1 MPRGVD
7 FKVPLR
13 DVQEAHRA
21 HLAGWSIRA
30 LARLHWRQWGYA
42 SAASAAMGL
51 SAAMRALG
59 LPVRDRVEATR
70 LARTVHGELT
80 RDATRDPSHPDHQQA
95 LERRRWNRA
104 QKRLRDQEQAVD
116 RFVEDMRAD
125 GRMRS
130 VNTEQSYRFR
140 RIAAGDATLA
150 LIAVQ
155 DADELLADLE
165 ALAA

>member
-1 MPRGVD
+1 MPRGVE

-42 SAASAAMGL
+42 SSASAAMGL

-80 RDATRDPSHPDHQQA
+80 RAAADPEHPDHA
-95 LERRRWNRA
+95 LHLERRRWNRA
-104 QKRLRDQEQAVD
+104 QKRLRDQEQA
-116 RFVEDMRAD
+116 A
-125 GRMRS
+125 
-130 VNTEQSYRFR
+130 
-140 RIAAGDATLA
+140 
-150 LIAVQ
+150 
-155 DADELLADLE
+155 
-165 ALAA
+165 

>member
-42 SAASAAMGL
+42 SPASAAMGL
-51 SAAMRALG
+51 SAAMRALD

-80 RDATRDPSHPDHQQA
+80 RDAADPGHPDHA
-95 LERRRWNRA
+95 LHLERRRWNRA

>member
-1 MPRGVD
+1 
-7 FKVPLR
+7 
-13 DVQEAHRA
+13 
-21 HLAGWSIRA
+21 
-30 LARLHWRQWGYA
+30 
-42 SAASAAMGL
+42 
-51 SAAMRALG
+51 
-59 LPVRDRVEATR
+59 
-70 LARTVHGELT
+70 
-80 RDATRDPSHPDHQQA
+80 
-95 LERRRWNRA
+95 
-104 QKRLRDQEQAVD
+104 
-116 RFVEDMRAD
+116 MRAD